1 MKKIFLL
8 LQFVLLPLFVAAQSP
23 FKGKFVNNDFNLRLN
38 LNLYEANIPQPQF
51 DDEMCYGVLAGS
63 TNGHWVI
70 LKVNELDEEKATV
83 RAISDSGI
91 EAQTLEIKLLK
102 DNSIEIKQVGSTNIR
117 GVKNS
122 KYVKLPKPIPMVRR

>member
-1 MKKIFLL
+1 MKKLFFFLSL
-8 LQFVLLPLFVAAQSP
+8 ILMPLIMQAQNP
-23 FKGKFVNNDFNLRLN
+23 FQGKFINSDFNLRLN

-51 DDEMCYGVLAGS
+51 DDEMCYGILAGS

-70 LKVNELDEEKATV
+70 LKVNEIDESKATV

-122 KYVKLPKPIPMVRR
+122 KYVKLPKPIPMTRK

>member
-1 MKKIFLL
+1 MKNFFLFCL
-8 LQFVLLPLFVAAQSP
+8 LCFPCIIKAQKP
-23 FKGKFVNNDFNLRLN
+23 FEGKFVNTEFNLRLN

-51 DDEMCYGVLAGS
+51 EDEMCYGVLAGS

-70 LKVNELDEEKATV
+70 LKVNEISDNEATV

-91 EAQTLEIKLLK
+91 EAQTLEINLLK
-102 DNSIEIKQVGSTNIR
+102 DNNIQIKQVGSTNIR

-122 KYVKLPKPIPMVRR
+122 KYVKLPKPIPLNRK

>member
-1 MKKIFLL
+1 MKKLFFLISL
-8 LQFVLLPLFVAAQSP
+8 LFLPFTIMAQNP
-23 FKGKFVNNDFNLRLN
+23 FQGKFVNNDFNLRLN

-51 DDEMCYGVLAGS
+51 EDEMCYGVLAGA

-70 LKVNELDEEKATV
+70 LKVNEIDETKANV

-102 DNSIEIKQVGSTNIR
+102 DNNIEIKQVGSTNIR

-122 KYVKLPKPIPMVRR
+122 KYVKLPKPIPMNRK

>member
-1 MKKIFLL
+1 MKKIVFFSMMFFPFLL
-8 LQFVLLPLFVAAQSP
+8 NAQNP
-23 FKGKFVNNDFNLRLN
+23 FEGKFINSEFNLRLN

-51 DDEMCYGVLAGS
+51 EDEMCFGVLAGS

-70 LKVNELDEEKATV
+70 LKVNEIADNKATV
-83 RAISDSGI
+83 RAVSDSGI

-102 DNSIEIKQVGSTNIR
+102 DGNLEIKQIGSTNIR

-122 KYVKLPKPIPMVRR
+122 KYVKLPKPIPMNRK

>member
-1 MKKIFLL
+1 MKKFIF
-8 LQFVLLPLFVAAQSP
+8 FCMMCIPVLLNAQKP
-23 FKGKFVNNDFNLRLN
+23 FEGKFVNTEFNLRLN

-51 DDEMCYGVLAGS
+51 DDEMCFGVLAGS

-70 LKVNELDEEKATV
+70 LKVNDITDDKATV

-91 EAQTLEIKLLK
+91 EAQTLEIRLLK
-102 DNSIEIKQVGSTNIR
+102 DNNIEIKQVSSTNIR

-122 KYVKLPKPIPMVRR
+122 KYVKLPKPIPMNRK